1 MKDLTQGSIPK
12 HLINMAFPMMIGMLI
27 QTLYFIVDLYFV
39 GKLGASALAGLSLA
53 GNAMFL
59 IFSLTQ
65 ILNVSTAALI
75 AHAVGA
81 KDKADANLTFNQ
93 SMMIA
98 TVTGIIVCIIG
109 YLGAEA
115 YLNLISQDVETVS
128 MGLAYLHWFIPCM
141 ALQFVMVSI
150 SSALRGTGIVKPTMV
165 IQTLSILLNILLS
178 PLLIT
183 GWGFG
188 FAMGIAG
195 AGLAS
200 SISVIFAVLLL
211 CYYFKTAKKYV
222 SVDFSLWRIDTQ
234 RIKKLLAIGLP
245 AGGEFFLMFIYMACI
260 YWLIQP
266 FGADAQAGFGLG
278 SRIMQSLFLPAM
290 AIAFAAPAIAGQNF
304 GAQNYQRVR
313 ETFIWSAIMT
323 CSLMAIITL
332 VCLSQAELMVQ
343 GFSDDKEVLLIS
355 VMFLQIICWNFV
367 PSGIV
372 FTCSGMFQSLGNTMP
387 ALISTATR
395 LITFILP
402 ALWLSRQ
409 SDFQIEQLW
418 YISVTTVCIQA
429 SVSVYLLKREFKKRL
444 PRHDAP
450 KANLADESGNDLDN
464 NKVTSKS

>member
-12 HLINMAFPMMIGMLI
+12 HLINMALPMMIGMFI

-39 GKLGASALAGLSLA
+39 GKLGAAALAGLSLA

-59 IFSLTQ
+59 IFALTQ

-75 AHAVGA
+75 SHAVGA
-81 KDKADANLTFNQ
+81 KNKVDANLTFNQ
-93 SMMIA
+93 SMMLS
-98 TVTGIIVCIIG
+98 TVTGVVVCIIG

-115 YLNLISQDVETVS
+115 YLNLISQDLETVQ
-128 MGLAYLHWFIPCM
+128 MGLAYLYWFIPCM

-165 IQTLSILLNILLS
+165 IQTLSILVNIILS
-178 PLLIT
+178 PILIA
-183 GWGFG
+183 GWGTG
-188 FAMGIAG
+188 YAMGIAG
-195 AGLAS
+195 AGFAS
-200 SISVIFAVLLL
+200 SISVIFAVILL
-211 CYYFKTAKKYV
+211 CYYFKTTDKYV
-222 SVDFSLWRIDTQ
+222 SVDFALWSIDVP

-245 AGGEFFLMFIYMACI
+245 AGGEFFLMFVYMGTI

-313 ETFIWSAIMT
+313 ETFTWSAIMT
-323 CSLMAIITL
+323 CSLMAILTL
-332 VCLSQAELMVQ
+332 VCLSQADLLVQ
-343 GFSDDKEVLLIS
+343 GFSDDKEVLLVS
-355 VMFLQIICWNFV
+355 VVFLQIICWNFV

-387 ALISTATR
+387 ALFSTATR
-395 LITFILP
+395 LITFIIP
-402 ALWLSRQ
+402 ALWLSQ
-409 SDFQIEQLW
+409 QDDFQIEQLW
-418 YISVTTVCIQA
+418 YVSVTTVCIQA
-429 SVSVYLLKREFKKRL
+429 SVSFYFLKREFKKRL
-444 PRHDAP
+444 PKVELSRD
-450 KANLADESGNDLDN
+450 NLANENL
-464 NKVTSKS
+464 